1 MPIRATIARWS
12 DRVLPLWF
20 AVWSLVRLQQLGL
33 FDGDWTWFG
42 RDFRIYRDA
51 GLAILN
57 GTDPWDAADHWNG
70 QDWHF
75 AAPPTAAQAFVPFA
89 LLPETLGLAVFLV
102 VTVGVFAFAMRRLRL
117 PLWWLVFP
125 PVAEGVG
132 AANPQILAFALLIVG
147 GPVIAAPI
155 GRAIASALKVYAV
168 VPVVARREW
177 RALVAV
183 AVLFGL
189 SVVLAPG
196 LWSTY
201 LSRFGEIGAR
211 LASESHGGVSAAL
224 VLDPKVFGTLLG
236 TSEDVARLAGIALF
250 GLIAALVVLV
260 AIRDVPSAGW
270 LAVPLLWPAAEYHA
284 AAFVVPIARRLSMWI
299 IAVPTIPTYLLGL
312 IVLAYEAAAGVRALP
327 EESPPIGLRAWLT
340 TLGPSLRTAF
350 GPTDDAGAARQHPV
364 ANEPPT
370 PEVRPADTPPPPAS

>member
-1 MPIRATIARWS
+1 MPIRAVIARWS
-12 DRVLPLWF
+12 DRFLPLWF
-20 AVWSLVRLQQLGL
+20 AAWSLVRLQQLGL

-51 GLAILN
+51 GLAILH
-57 GTDPWDAADHWNG
+57 GTDPWAAADHWNG

-89 LLPETLGLAVFLV
+89 LLPETLGLAVFLAL
-102 VTVGVFAFAMRRLRL
+102 TVGVFAFAMRRLRL
-117 PLWWLVFP
+117 PLWWLLFP
-125 PVAEGVG
+125 PVAEGLG
-132 AANPQILAFALLIVG
+132 AANPQILVFGLLIVG
-147 GPVIAAPI
+147 APAVAAPI
-155 GRAIASALKVYAV
+155 GRAIASAIKVFAV

-177 RALVAV
+177 RGLVAV
-183 AVLFGL
+183 AVIFGL
-189 SVVLAPG
+189 SVVAAPD

-236 TSEDVARLAGIALF
+236 TSETVARLAGLALF
-250 GLIAALVVLV
+250 GLIVALVLLV

-270 LAVPLLWPAAEYHA
+270 LAVPLLWPAVEYHA
-284 AAFVVPIARRLSMWI
+284 AAFVVPVARRLSTWI

-327 EESPPIGLRAWLT
+327 EEPPPVGLRAWLT
-340 TLGPSLRTAF
+340 TLGPSLRTALRPMDSAN
-350 GPTDDAGAARQHPV
+350 GPPDGRI
-364 ANEPPT
+364 
-370 PEVRPADTPPPPAS
+370 RPADTPPPSGS